1 MPYRMHEKQIENVL
15 ALNSEER
22 YLHFLNKVADW
33 EQLWVLCKKDD
44 NIFTRS
50 TDEIEYLPVWP
61 HPAYANESKNI
72 MDSELEPR
80 EIKLDEFMESWLQ
93 GLESDGLKVGVFPD
107 LDGKVWIME
116 PKDLLRALEE
126 ECEQYE

>member
-1 MPYRMHEKQIENVL
+1 MSYRMHEKQIENVL

-33 EQLWVLCKKDD
+33 EQLWVLCDKDD
-44 NIFTRS
+44 NIFTRA

-61 HPAYANESKNI
+61 HPAYAIESKNI
-72 MDSELEPR
+72 LDSELEPS
-80 EIKLDEFMESWLQ
+80 EIKLDEFMGSWLQ
-93 GLESDGLKVGVFPD
+93 GLDSDGLKVGVFPD
-107 LDGKVWIME
+107 LEGKVWIME